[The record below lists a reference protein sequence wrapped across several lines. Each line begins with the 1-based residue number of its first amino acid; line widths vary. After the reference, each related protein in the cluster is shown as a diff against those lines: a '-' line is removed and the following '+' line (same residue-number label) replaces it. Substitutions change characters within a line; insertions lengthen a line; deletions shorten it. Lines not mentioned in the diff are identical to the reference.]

1 VLSDDGTHL
10 SLSTNL
16 YPEFRITPQNQQ
28 PTTKP
33 IAVTK
38 PKKTN
43 TMSKKNTTTTIV
55 PAASTR
61 AVTPKPTKSEVIE
74 ALTRLKIEEIKAE
87 NDVREAAIA
96 AQQEVVKKL
105 ALQHID
111 TSWAKFPDTFSVEN
125 ANVSTGGNESHVEFT
140 IRISTK
146 PKDSYTYDNPLLI
159 AAPTELKQ
167 ALDKLEKLPR
177 ARHLYSYSRKEI
189 QKEIRQSLTQDAAG
203 RVTRLLEDSESRAAL
218 SDLLKV
224 VESGIEKRVN

>member
-1 VLSDDGTHL
+1 
-10 SLSTNL
+10 
-16 YPEFRITPQNQQ
+16 
-28 PTTKP
+28 
-33 IAVTK
+33 
-38 PKKTN
+38 
-43 TMSKKNTTTTIV
+43 MSKKNTTTTIV

-96 AQQEVVKKL
+96 AQQEVVKNLVLGLSPRLGKVL
-105 ALQHID
+105 VDNLSAD
-111 TSWAKFPDTFSVEN
+111 
-125 ANVSTGGNESHVEFT
+125 NVRISAGGNESHVEVT
-140 IRISTK
+140 LRISTK
-146 PKDSYTYDNPLLI
+146 VKDSYTYDNPLLI

-177 ARHLYSYSRKEI
+177 ARHLYNYSRKEI